1 MKPIIFEV
9 TTPTYT
15 QAGSAVIRISGPNHE
30 TIKRVAHMT
39 RQTVTAVA
47 DRLLEEAL
55 KNVQLVETPL
65 YDMTMKDPS
74 TKE

>member
-9 TTPTYT
+9 TTQTYSR
-15 QAGSAVIRISGPNHE
+15 ADSAVIRISGPNHE
-30 TIKRVAHMT
+30 TIKRITHMT

-47 DRLLEEAL
+47 DRLLEEAI

-65 YDMTMKDPS
+65 YDMTMK
-74 TKE
+74 E